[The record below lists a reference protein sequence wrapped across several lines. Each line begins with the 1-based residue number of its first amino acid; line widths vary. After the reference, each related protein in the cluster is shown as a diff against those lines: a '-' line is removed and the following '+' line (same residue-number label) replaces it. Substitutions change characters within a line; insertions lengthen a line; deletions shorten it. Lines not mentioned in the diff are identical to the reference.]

1 MTIDSIVYRNLMHL
15 IEKNGLTEHLCT
27 SACRLNSNFFLNYR
41 KGITKHFRLC
51 DLFELAKFFD
61 VSIDYLCRF
70 ENTADEFFLPK
81 HKLKPRDEKVLMY
94 NFKKLDPESRIK
106 LADSISKEL
115 AETKSR
121 AANVRHK
128 KTDES

>member
-15 IEKNGLTEHLCT
+15 IEKSGLNEHLCT
-27 SACRLNSNFFLNYR
+27 AACGLNPNFFLNYR

-51 DLFELAKFFD
+51 DLFELAKFFE
-61 VSIDYLCRF
+61 VSIEYLCRY

-94 NFKKLDPESRIK
+94 NFKKLDPESRIR
-106 LADSISKEL
+106 LAEAIAKEL
-115 AETKSR
+115 EETKAR
-121 AANVRHK
+121 AGNVRHK
-128 KTDES
+128 KSDEA